1 MLTGLMYYRP
11 EDPIEF
17 LEGCLQKVRE
27 LGGPERVRWDSFIG
41 QERRTLPPIHGGQ
54 AKKSVFR
61 SEPVPGPYRRYER
74 LPPIQ
79 AQFSIESDSDMTETS
94 GLIQEYDVFDP
105 LKPRPKII
113 FIIGGPGSGKDT
125 QSRKI
130 ANRYNFEWISVG
142 EILRARMIH
151 HATTD
156 RKWELIAQ
164 IIANGELAP
173 SETTI
178 EELKHQFIQHTDA
191 KGFIIDGFPREISQ
205 AFTFE
210 EQIGSP
216 DLVVLLVCSSQKL
229 RQRLEKRAAQQG
241 RPDDNAHAIE
251 RRLENFKQNIT
262 LILKY
267 YQEKG
272 VIVRLD
278 ADREEDE
285 IFADIST
292 ILEEQLFPE
301 GICCSEMTD
310 QDLQFV
316 AFSTETTAASGDQS
330 EGLFA
335 DYNKMA
341 GEAEE
346 EDSRD
351 AGNQGGSNLWSESAD
366 AACESLLEL
375 LEQPGTISS
384 VSQSESMVDPRHIVE
399 DEPIEAVN
407 ILPLGNKDKLKNS
420 KIIFV
425 VGGPGSGKG
434 TQCEKIVAKY
444 GYTHLSTGDLL
455 RAEVDS
461 GSERGKHLSE
471 IMKKGELVPLETV
484 LDMLKDAMI
493 AKLETSK
500 GFLIDGYPREVRQ
513 GEEFEKKIGPPSLL
527 LYVDAGPDT
536 MVKRLLKRGETSGR
550 ADDNEETIKKRLD
563 TYYKA
568 TEPVIAFYEGR
579 GIVRKINAEGTVD
592 EVFTHV
598 AAAIDA
604 LK

>member
-341 GEAEE
+341 
-346 EDSRD
+346 
-351 AGNQGGSNLWSESAD
+351 
-366 AACESLLEL
+366 
-375 LEQPGTISS
+375 
-384 VSQSESMVDPRHIVE
+384 
-399 DEPIEAVN
+399 
-407 ILPLGNKDKLKNS
+407 DKLKNS